1 VLRIRSR
8 PPIGHLIEQVV
19 LTAVGVFDDRR
30 VLFAHVP
37 LAQVIEAQVRHDPIN
52 PGVEGTLEPET
63 SNVLVSLQEG
73 VLVDVLGILLG
84 SGEMEGEP
92 QYRLVVM
99 TDKFL
104 EGGAVSALGL
114 SDQHRV
120 VYTAFLPSHAAPRGL
135 FVNADSLSLSSLSRA
150 GPITNRKWYY
160 QYTCRHV
167 LSCPLP
173 PSICR
178 IRACTGIDGLS
189 AKP

>member
-8 PPIGHLIEQVV
+8 PPVGHLIQQVI

-73 VLVDVLGILLG
+73 VLVDVLGILLS

-104 EGGAVSALGL
+104 EGGAVSSPGL
-114 SDQHRV
+114 SEQHRV
-120 VYTAFLPSHAAPRGL
+120 VYTAFFPTHLAQRFREKQNTCPQLHPAVWHRKCP
-135 FVNADSLSLSSLSRA
+135 DSYATFLQTL
-150 GPITNRKWYY
+150 T
-160 QYTCRHV
+160 V
-167 LSCPLP
+167 LQ
-173 PSICR
+173 
-178 IRACTGIDGLS
+178 
-189 AKP
+189 